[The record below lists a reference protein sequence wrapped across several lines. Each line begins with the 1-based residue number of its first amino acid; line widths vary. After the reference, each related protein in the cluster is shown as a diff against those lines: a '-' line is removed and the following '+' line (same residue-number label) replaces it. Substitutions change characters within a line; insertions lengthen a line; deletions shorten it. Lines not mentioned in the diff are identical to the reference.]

1 MTQDNNAKH
10 YERLEIEPWD
20 IMKADFTKAE
30 WIGFLKG
37 NIIKYVL
44 REKGENEKDAQKIQ
58 KYAKELEEA
67 YRQQN
72 EVISDICEDTVK
84 DPKNQTIKSKFNLA
98 GGIPKLTPNK
108 WYDANEFAK
117 EDLELLLPIG
127 TLVVVPVD
135 KVTDVASTPP
145 PPPATTKGGR
155 VESIQGEGSAYIYIE
170 GDPILHFWFKTM
182 E

>member
-20 IMKADFTKAE
+20 IMKADFTKEE

-67 YRQQN
+67 YREQN

-84 DPKNQTIKSKFNLA
+84 EPKSQTIKSKFNLA
-98 GGIPKLTPNK
+98 GGISKLTPNK
-108 WYDANEFAK
+108 WYDANNFAK

-127 TLVVVPVD
+127 TLVEVRVD
-135 KVTDVASTPP
+135 DVADIHSTAPTP
-145 PPPATTKGGR
+145 TEETKVGR
-155 VESIQGEGSAYIYIE
+155 VEFIQRRATTHIFIE
-170 GDPILHFWFKTM
+170 GDKVLYFWFKVI

>member
-20 IMKADFTKAE
+20 IMKADFTKEE

-72 EVISDICEDTVK
+72 EVLSDICEDTVK
-84 DPKNQTIKSKFNLA
+84 EHKRPTIKSKFNLA
-98 GGIPKLTPNK
+98 ENITKLTSNK
-108 WYDANEFAK
+108 WYDANLFAK
-117 EDLELLLPIG
+117 EDLEVLLPIG
-127 TLVVVPVD
+127 TLVEVRVD
-135 KVTDVASTPP
+135 DVADIHNTAPTP
-145 PPPATTKGGR
+145 TEETKVGR
-155 VESIQGEGSAYIYIE
+155 VEFIQRRATTHIFIE
-170 GDPILHFWFKTM
+170 GDKTLYFWFKVIG
-182 E
+182 

>member
-20 IMKADFTKAE
+20 IMKADFTKEE

-67 YRQQN
+67 YREQN
-72 EVISDICEDTVK
+72 EVLGDICETSVEEH
-84 DPKNQTIKSKFNLA
+84 KSKFNLA
-98 GGIPKLTPNK
+98 EGITKLTPNK
-108 WYDANEFAK
+108 WYDATNFAK

-127 TLVVVPVD
+127 TLVEVRVD
-135 KVTDVASTPP
+135 NVADIHSTAPTPTEETKV
-145 PPPATTKGGR
+145 GR
-155 VESIQGEGSAYIYIE
+155 VEFIQRRATTHIFIE
-170 GDPILHFWFKTM
+170 EDKALYFWFKVIG
-182 E
+182 

>member
-10 YERLEIEPWD
+10 YERLEIEPWE
-20 IMKADFTKAE
+20 IMKADFTKEE

-58 KYAKELEEA
+58 KYAQQLEEV

-72 EVISDICEDTVK
+72 EVISDICEEPVK
-84 DPKNQTIKSKFNLA
+84 EHKSPTIKSKFNLA
-98 GGIPKLTPNK
+98 GGIPKLEPNK
-108 WYDANEFAK
+108 WYDANNFAK

-127 TLVVVPVD
+127 TLVEVRVD
-135 KVTDVASTPP
+135 NVADIHSTAPTPTEETKV
-145 PPPATTKGGR
+145 GR
-155 VESIQGEGSAYIYIE
+155 VESIQGNSNTHIFIE
-170 GDPILHFWFKTM
+170 EDPILHYWFKTLG
-182 E
+182 